1 MTGEEDHRRA
11 ELERVLTTYPP
22 MGRGTVA
29 VIVLGTLVLG
39 VAGLVRDVSLSFW
52 VGGVVAAALWE
63 LTKLRLRRN
72 ARAYASP
79 GDA

>member
-1 MTGEEDHRRA
+1 MTDEQDHRRA

-22 MGRGTVA
+22 MGRVTVA
-29 VIVLGTLVLG
+29 LIILGTLVLG
-39 VAGLVRDVSLSFW
+39 VASLFREVSLSFW
-52 VGGVVAAALWE
+52 VGGVVAAAVWE

-79 GDA
+79 